1 VKTVESLWA
10 RARDAFSAQALE
22 LTSPAVPRTLNGGLS
37 ITTRAIISAAAM
49 AVGSALTLAVGPPV
63 GVVFLFPAL
72 TIVGVAGGME
82 LGLVALALVMILT
95 NFAFRGASGWL
106 LDGAAALQLAVGLAG
121 RVLFRE
127 SRTWGVRHRSL
138 LSTISAATTVSDG
151 SGRIE
156 RPHPELAR
164 LLGLDWPD
172 YAGTGWMQAIHPD
185 DHPKVSPHND
195 GQPRRAEIRL
205 RNSGSGDW
213 RWYDLRAT
221 PLFDENGK
229 VVEWIS
235 ALTDIHQA
243 KMAEEHQRLV
253 IGEARHRLKNLIT
266 IIESLAKSSRPRS
279 SAAVDDF
286 LRKFSGRLH
295 ALSAASDLSLASQY
309 SAIDTEEIVRA
320 TLAPFLELDSKRISF
335 GGQKLALSEGTGGAL
350 AMGLHEL
357 ATNAIKYGALSMPE
371 GQVSFTWHV
380 EDAGDDATIVMEW
393 IENGAAQSAP
403 PEREGYGG
411 RVIKFIP
418 SREKNGKVDVEFR
431 PDGYYCRVSFLR
443 PKKAAGAVR

>member
-1 VKTVESLWA
+1 LKTVESLWA
-10 RARDAFSAQALE
+10 RARDAFSAHALE

-37 ITTRAIISAAAM
+37 ISTRAAISVAAM
-49 AVGSALTLAVGPPV
+49 AAGSALALAFGPPL
-63 GVVFLFPAL
+63 GAIFLFPAL
-72 TIVGVAGGME
+72 TIAGVGGGVE
-82 LGLVALALVMILT
+82 FGLAALALVVILT
-95 NFAFRGASGWL
+95 NFAFHSTNGWL
-106 LDGAAALQLAVGLAG
+106 LDIAAALQLAVSLVG

-156 RPHPELAR
+156 RPHPELGR
-164 LLGLDWPD
+164 LLGAEWPA

-185 DHPKVSPHND
+185 DHPLMAPRND
-195 GQPRRAEIRL
+195 GQPHRVEIRL
-205 RNSGSGDW
+205 KDPATGDW
-213 RWYDLRAT
+213 HWYLMRAT
-221 PLFDENGK
+221 PLFDENGEI
-229 VVEWIS
+229 VEWIS
-235 ALTDIHQA
+235 ALTDIHQS
-243 KMAEEHQRLV
+243 KVAEEHQRLI

-320 TLAPFLELDSKRISF
+320 TLAPFLELESKRISF
-335 GGQKLALSEGTGGAL
+335 GGPKLALSEGTGGAL

-357 ATNAIKYGALSMPE
+357 ATNAIKYGRTARCRSPGTRKMPAK
-371 GQVSFTWHV
+371 TK
-380 EDAGDDATIVMEW
+380 
-393 IENGAAQSAP
+393 
-403 PEREGYGG
+403 R
-411 RVIKFIP
+411 
-418 SREKNGKVDVEFR
+418 SRWSGW
-431 PDGYYCRVSFLR
+431 
-443 PKKAAGAVR
+443 KAAPRRVRRRNVKVTAAA